1 MLLPPRAANSSGLSA
16 GKRFI
21 ELFHSSRPKHIPYR
35 KTHSHAP
42 ALKTQHLREFDLN
55 FYLIQF
61 YLNRRRDYSTNF
73 SISQYIFAGKQLFEI
88 PKLGI
93 DF

>member
-1 MLLPPRAANSSGLSA
+1 
-16 GKRFI
+16 KRFI
-21 ELFHSSRPKHIPYR
+21 ELFYSSRPKHIPYL
-35 KTHSHAP
+35 KTHSYAP
-42 ALKTQHLREFDLN
+42 ALKTQHLRESDLN
-55 FYLIQF
+55 FHLIQF
-61 YLNRRRDYSTNF
+61 YLNRHRDYSINF